1 VGCTRG
7 SKNRRDLGGKG
18 RLVNNNRRIGM
29 QKGLLALLA
38 IQHAS
43 TWGSERSNEPNKPPA
58 PRYGIAPQ
66 RVLTFPSD
74 FGAHPQ
80 ARIEWWYLTGWLSP
94 EGSTTQAFQ
103 ARPAYGFQITFFRT
117 RSDVTP
123 DHPSRFAAKQLVFAH
138 IALSEVAT
146 GRLRHDDRIARTGF
160 GLAQAEPSNTQ
171 VRLRDWQLQRRTN
184 ASPSEAATNSVYQT
198 QVQSDKAGFA
208 LNLELASA
216 QPLLLQGQN
225 GYSRKG
231 PQEAQASHYYS
242 QPQLQARGDLQLDGK
257 KLQVTGQAWLDHEW
271 SDSLLDADA
280 VGWDW
285 MGMNLFDGSALTAFR
300 LRRQD
305 GSTLYAG
312 GSWRSP
318 GGAVQNFAP
327 NEVVFTA
334 GRHWQSPASGAR
346 YPVQWQVNTPAGP
359 TQVRA
364 LFDAQELDSRSS
376 TGTIYWEG
384 LSELLD
390 AQGRRVGLGYL
401 EMTGYA
407 QRLRI

>member
-1 VGCTRG
+1 
-7 SKNRRDLGGKG
+7 
-18 RLVNNNRRIGM
+18 VNNSRRIGL
-29 QKGLLALLA
+29 QKGLLALMA
-38 IQHAS
+38 TQAAS
-43 TWGSERSNEPNKPPA
+43 AWASGRSAERSEQVAPLDVIGPA
-58 PRYGIAPQ
+58 
-66 RVLTFPSD
+66 RVLTFPTD

-94 EGSTTQAFQ
+94 GESTSALSQT
-103 ARPAYGFQITFFRT
+103 RPAYGFQITFFRS
-117 RSDVTP
+117 RSDVAP
-123 DHPSRFAAKQLVFAH
+123 DHPSRFAAKQLIFAH
-138 IALSEVAT
+138 MALSDVAS
-146 GRLRHDDRIARTGF
+146 GRLRHDDRIARAGF
-160 GLAQAEPSNTQ
+160 GLVAAAPSNTQ
-171 VRLRDWQLQRRTN
+171 VQLRDWRLQRRPN
-184 ASPSEAATNSVYQT
+184 ASPSDAATTSTYQT

-208 LNLELASA
+208 LNLELATT
-216 QPLLLQGQN
+216 QPVLLQGQK

-257 KLQVTGQAWLDHEW
+257 KFSVAGQAWLDHEW
-271 SDSLLDADA
+271 SDSVLDAQA

-285 MGMNLFDGSALTAFR
+285 IGMNLFDGSALTAFR

-312 GSWRSP
+312 GSWRKP
-318 GGAVQNFAP
+318 GGNVQNFAP
-327 NEVVFTA
+327 QEVAFTA
-334 GRHWQSPASGAR
+334 GRQWQSPSSGAR
-346 YPVQWQVNTPAGP
+346 YPVQWQVNTPTGS

-364 LFDAQELDSRSS
+364 LFDAQELDSRAS

-407 QRLRI
+407 GRLRM

>member
-1 VGCTRG
+1 
-7 SKNRRDLGGKG
+7 
-18 RLVNNNRRIGM
+18 VNKSRRIGL
-29 QKGLLALLA
+29 QKALLALMA
-38 IQHAS
+38 MQAAS
-43 TWGSERSNEPNKPPA
+43 ARASARSIKPSEQTALRDVIGPA
-58 PRYGIAPQ
+58 RE
-66 RVLTFPSD
+66 LTFPTD

-94 EGSTTQAFQ
+94 GESTTAPSQT
-103 ARPAYGFQITFFRT
+103 RPAYGFQITFFRS
-117 RSDVTP
+117 RSDVAP
-123 DHPSRFAAKQLVFAH
+123 DHPSHFAAKQLVFAH
-138 IALSEVAT
+138 IALSDVAS
-146 GRLRHDDRIARTGF
+146 GRLRHDDRIARAGF
-160 GLAQAEPSNTQ
+160 GLVAADPSNTQ
-171 VRLRDWQLQRRTN
+171 VQLRDWRLQRRPN
-184 ASPSEAATNSVYQT
+184 ASPGDAATTSIYQT

-208 LNLELASA
+208 LNLELATT
-216 QPLLLQGQN
+216 QPVLLQGQN

-242 QPQLQARGDLQLDGK
+242 QPQLQARGDLQLDGRK
-257 KLQVTGQAWLDHEW
+257 FSVAGQAWLDHEW
-271 SDSLLDADA
+271 SDSLLDAQA

-285 MGMNLFDGSALTAFR
+285 IGMNLFDGSALTAFR

-312 GSWRSP
+312 GSWRKSA
-318 GGAVQNFAP
+318 GEVQNFAP
-327 NEVVFTA
+327 QEVVFTA
-334 GRHWQSPASGAR
+334 GRQWQSPSSGAR
-346 YPVQWQVNTPAGP
+346 YPVQWQVNTPAGS

-390 AQGRRVGLGYL
+390 AQGQRVGLGYL

-407 QRLRI
+407 GRLRM

>member
-1 VGCTRG
+1 M
-7 SKNRRDLGGKG
+7 
-18 RLVNNNRRIGM
+18 NNGRRIGL

-38 IQHAS
+38 IQHTS
-43 TWGSERSNEPNKPPA
+43 TWASGRSTEPSDQA
-58 PRYGIAPQ
+58 ARRDVIAPH

-94 EGSTTQAFQ
+94 GESPTSALQAI
-103 ARPAYGFQITFFRT
+103 PAYGFQITFFRT
-117 RSDVTP
+117 RSSVAP

-138 IALSEVAT
+138 IALSEVAN
-146 GRLRHDDRIARTGF
+146 GRLRHDDRIARAGF
-160 GLAQAEPSNTQ
+160 GLAEAAPSDTQ
-171 VRLRDWQLQRRTN
+171 VRLRDWRLQRRT
-184 ASPSEAATNSVYQT
+184 SPSTTAAASSSLYQT

-208 LNLELASA
+208 LNLQLATT
-216 QPLLLQGQN
+216 QPVLLQGQN

-242 QPQLQARGDLQLDGK
+242 QPQLQARGELQLDGK
-257 KLQVTGQAWLDHEW
+257 KLQVAGQAWLDHEW
-271 SDSLLDADA
+271 SDSLLDAEA

-285 MGMNLFDGSALTAFR
+285 IGMNLFDGSALTAFR

-305 GSTLYAG
+305 GSTVYAG
-312 GSWRSP
+312 GSWRQP
-318 GGAVQNFAP
+318 GGEVQNFAP
-327 NEVVFTA
+327 QEVVFTA
-334 GRHWQSPASGAR
+334 GRQWQSPSSGAR

-359 TQVRA
+359 AQVRA

-390 AQGRRVGLGYL
+390 AQGQRVGLGYL

-407 QRLRI
+407 GRLRI

>member
-1 VGCTRG
+1 
-7 SKNRRDLGGKG
+7 
-18 RLVNNNRRIGM
+18 VNNSRRIGL
-29 QKGLLALLA
+29 QKGLLALMA
-38 IQHAS
+38 IHTTSARAS
-43 TWGSERSNEPNKPPA
+43 GRSTEQPEQVARRDVIGPA
-58 PRYGIAPQ
+58 
-66 RVLTFPSD
+66 RVLTFPTD
-74 FGAHPQ
+74 FGSHPQ

-94 EGSTTQAFQ
+94 GESATAVSQT
-103 ARPAYGFQITFFRT
+103 RPAYGFQITFFRS
-117 RSDVTP
+117 RSDVAP

-138 IALSEVAT
+138 IALSDVAS
-146 GRLRHDDRIARTGF
+146 GRLRHDDRIARAGF
-160 GLAQAEPSNTQ
+160 GLVAANPSNTQ
-171 VRLRDWQLQRRTN
+171 VQLRDWRLQRRPN
-184 ASPSEAATNSVYQT
+184 ASPSDATTTSIYQT

-208 LNLELASA
+208 LNLELATT
-216 QPLLLQGQN
+216 QPVLLQGQN

-242 QPQLQARGDLQLDGK
+242 QPQLQARGDLQLEGK
-257 KLQVTGQAWLDHEW
+257 KFSVTGQAWLDHEW
-271 SDSLLDADA
+271 SDSLLDAQA

-285 MGMNLFDGSALTAFR
+285 IGMNLFDGSALTAFR

-312 GSWRSP
+312 GSWRKP
-318 GGAVQNFAP
+318 GGEVQNFAP
-327 NEVVFTA
+327 QEVVFTA
-334 GRHWQSPASGAR
+334 GRQWQSPSSGAR

-364 LFDAQELDSRSS
+364 LFDAQELDSRAS

-390 AQGRRVGLGYL
+390 MQGRRVGLGYL

-407 QRLRI
+407 GRLRL